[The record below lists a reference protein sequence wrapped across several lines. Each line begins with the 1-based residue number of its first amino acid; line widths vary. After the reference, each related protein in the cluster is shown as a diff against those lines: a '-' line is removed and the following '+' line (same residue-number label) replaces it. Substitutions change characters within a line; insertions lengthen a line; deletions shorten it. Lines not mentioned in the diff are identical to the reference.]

1 MSSKHIHN
9 RVIQNAPEDEANKV
23 TTREQS
29 NDTAAAAPRTRIT
42 YHDFSKATPLKSDA
56 LGIKEPAL
64 STFPMK
70 LHEIL
75 SNEEF
80 SSIVSWL
87 PHGKCGIWIG
97 PTLFTFGVVG

>member
-9 RVIQNAPEDEANKV
+9 RMIQDAPEDEATV
-23 TTREQS
+23 TGEQS
-29 NDTAAAAPRTRIT
+29 NDTAAAPRTRIT